1 MKRRISLIGM
11 NILALALMIG
21 HLLYVAIVYPSDTA
35 IMVNI
40 GIAAFYAVALFLV
53 DVGFLLAWLIRK
65 KKQSKFKIL
74 FLILN
79 GIVLLSMIIT
89 VAYVVLSYD
98 AMETSASPDV
108 YFLLSLLFLPPLFMA
123 DLFLAVVY
131 WLWKRKRP
139 KFQRI
144 FLILNMIVLIV
155 MILYVCGV
163 AIRSNYPGA
172 SQDTCYL
179 LSFLFLPPLFIT
191 DAVTAIVYWIRKKW
205 KKPQTSCN

>member
-1 MKRRISLIGM
+1 MKRKISLIGI
-11 NILALALMIG
+11 NLLAIALMIG

-53 DVGFLLAWLIRK
+53 VVGFLLAWLIRK
-65 KKQSKFKIL
+65 KKQSKFKVL

-98 AMETSASPDV
+98 AMETSASQDV
-108 YFLLSLLFLPPLFMA
+108 YFLLSLLFLPPLF
-123 DLFLAVVY
+123 
-131 WLWKRKRP
+131 
-139 KFQRI
+139 
-144 FLILNMIVLIV
+144 
-155 MILYVCGV
+155 
-163 AIRSNYPGA
+163 
-172 SQDTCYL
+172 
-179 LSFLFLPPLFIT
+179 IT
-191 DAVTAIVYWIRKKW
+191 DAVTVIVYWIRKKW